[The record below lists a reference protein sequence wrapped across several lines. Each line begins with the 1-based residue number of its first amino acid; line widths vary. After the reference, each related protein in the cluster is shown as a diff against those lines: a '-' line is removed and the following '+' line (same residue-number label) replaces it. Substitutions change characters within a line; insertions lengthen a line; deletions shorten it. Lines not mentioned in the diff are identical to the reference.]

1 MNLHLSLAT
10 IPAWLCLVCSLPAF
24 GQATSQDLLS
34 RDAAGLVAVLENA
47 ESPAFEK
54 AKACQ
59 RLAVV
64 GTKESVPALAALL
77 GDDALNVYAR
87 TALEG
92 IPDAAA
98 DEALRE
104 AAGKL
109 EGRPLIGVINSI
121 GQRRDAEATPLLRE
135 FLSHEDPG
143 VVTAAAASLGQ
154 VAPGEAVEL
163 LREKLASADDKAAI
177 ADACLICAERLSEGG
192 QDDEAV
198 ALYQAVAAA
207 ELPDHVRADAIRG
220 QILLQQADA
229 RDLLIEQ
236 LRSESE
242 RFFNL
247 GLAMVREVPG
257 AEVTKALV
265 AELEKLP
272 PERRALLLIALGDR
286 EERVPLD
293 LLAAARRS
301 ESAAVRAAAIRVLA
315 GRDDSEAL
323 RMLFDAALGDD
334 ETAQTARQSL
344 KSHRS
349 AELDQAVLDSLPEAR
364 GPARLVLLDLIAARR
379 IADARP
385 AVTSALTDADRGTRL
400 AALAAFAQIA
410 ERDDLS
416 RLVERAQKS
425 ENADEQTAARQ
436 ALSTAAARMPDREAT
451 AAQLAGTMSGAPVDY
466 QIFIL
471 ELLGRLAGEKA
482 LAAVVA
488 SVDSNEPQIK
498 DAATRVLGEW
508 PNADAAAALL
518 EVAQKDSEN
527 RYRIRAL
534 RGYLRIARQLQLPD
548 NERLG
553 MFHSAMKIA
562 TRDDERRLALDILT
576 RIPSP
581 ETLELA
587 TASLSNAAL
596 RDAAADAAVKIA
608 PRVIESNPKAVAE
621 AMNKV
626 VESGAGGDI
635 GGRARQLLERA
646 RAAGG

>member
-1 MNLHLSLAT
+1 MNLHRSFA
-10 IPAWLCLVCSLPAF
+10 IFPAWLCLACSLPAF
-24 GQATSQDLLS
+24 AQATSQDLLS
-34 RDAAGLVAVLENA
+34 RDAAGLVAVLEKA
-47 ESPAFEK
+47 DASAFEK

-59 RLAVV
+59 RLAVI
-64 GTKESVPALAALL
+64 GTKDSVPALAALL
-77 GDDALNVYAR
+77 PDENLSVYAR

-98 DEALRE
+98 DEALRT

-109 EGRPLIGVINSI
+109 EGPPLVGVINSI
-121 GQRRDAEATPLLRE
+121 GNRRDAQAAPLLRE
-135 FLSHEDPG
+135 FLTHQDPA
-143 VVTAAAASLGQ
+143 VVSAAAASLGQ
-154 VAPGEAVEL
+154 VAPAEAVKVL
-163 LREKLASADDKAAI
+163 QEKLAAAEDKAAI
-177 ADACLICAERLSEGG
+177 ADACLICAERLSESGKKS
-192 QDDEAV
+192 EAV
-198 ALYQAVAAA
+198 ALYKAVAAA
-207 ELPDHVRADAIRG
+207 ELPEHVEADAIRG
-220 QILLQQADA
+220 QILLLKSDA
-229 RDLLIEQ
+229 RDLLLEQ
-236 LRSESE
+236 LRADEE
-242 RFFNL
+242 TFFNL

-257 AEVTKALV
+257 PEVTKALI

-272 PERRALLLIALGDR
+272 PERKALLLLALGDR
-286 EERVPLD
+286 KERVPLD

-301 ESAAVRAAAIRVLA
+301 ESAAVREAAIRVLA

-323 RMLFDAALGDD
+323 AMLFDAALGDD
-334 ETAQTARQSL
+334 ETARTARQSL

-349 AELDQAVLDSLPEAR
+349 SELDQAVLDNLSEAR

-379 IADARP
+379 IADARS
-385 AVTSALTDADRGTRL
+385 AVTSALTDADQGTRL
-400 AALAAFAQIA
+400 AALAAFSQIA

-425 ENADEQTAARQ
+425 ENPEELSAARQ
-436 ALSTAAARMPDREAT
+436 ALSTAAGRMPDREAT
-451 AAQLAGTMSGAPVDY
+451 AAQLAGTMSGAPADY

-488 SVDSNEPQIK
+488 SVDSKEPQIK
-498 DAATRVLGEW
+498 DAATRVLGDW

-518 EVAQKDSEN
+518 DVAENDSEN

-548 NERLG
+548 DERLA

-562 TRDDERRLALDILT
+562 TRDDERRLALDVLT

-587 TASLSNAAL
+587 TASLSKPPL

-608 PRVIESNPKAVAE
+608 PRVIEANPKAVSE
-621 AMNKV
+621 AMEKV
-626 VESGAGGDI
+626 VESGAGGDV

-646 RAAGG
+646 RAAGN